1 MSSACHWFLKVSNL
15 FQHLT
20 PGFEPVFMILELVLI
35 HVQPISAFYLWFS
48 AVVQTISWFYHWFLS
63 NSNLC
68 QESYHCFPSNCTI
81 YFSMSIGL
89 QSLLRIFQQ
98 LTVSVHLFFPLP
110 GLVFIS
116 FFFRSLSHQL
126 SSLCLCFFHFLC
138 SSIFIL
144 FITCF
149 LFGIVFTW
157 SLLWNI
163 VSSILVICN
172 YFIFRFHHISYI
184 YIYIVAPSQVFCF
197 KEIRKLP
204 QEDHQTCDAKSLYQ
218 FWHCKCNF
226 AKKYLNYSCK
236 K

>member
-1 MSSACHWFLKVSNL
+1 
-15 FQHLT
+15 
-20 PGFEPVFMILELVLI
+20 MILELVLI

-68 QESYHCFPSNCTI
+68 QESYHCFPSNCTT
-81 YFSMSIGL
+81 YFSISIGL
-89 QSLLRIFQQ
+89 QSLFRIFQQ

-126 SSLCLCFFHFLC
+126 SSLCLCFFFHFLC

-157 SLLWNI
+157 SLLWYI
-163 VSSILVICN
+163 VSSILIICN
-172 YFIFRFHHISYI
+172 CFIFRFHHISYI
-184 YIYIVAPSQVFCF
+184 YI
-197 KEIRKLP
+197 
-204 QEDHQTCDAKSLYQ
+204 
-218 FWHCKCNF
+218 
-226 AKKYLNYSCK
+226 
-236 K
+236 

>member
-68 QESYHCFPSNCTI
+68 QESYRCFPSNCTI

-98 LTVSVHLFFPLP
+98 LTVSVHLFFSTSRI
-110 GLVFIS
+110 GVHQF

-149 LFGIVFTW
+149 PFGIVFTW
-157 SLLWNI
+157 SLLWYI
-163 VSSILVICN
+163 VSSILIICN
-172 YFIFRFHHISYI
+172 CLIFMFHHISYI

-204 QEDHQTCDAKSLYQ
+204 QEV
-218 FWHCKCNF
+218 
-226 AKKYLNYSCK
+226 NY
-236 K
+236 

>member
-1 MSSACHWFLKVSNL
+1 MFRIFLAMSSAGHWFLKVSNL

-126 SSLCLCFFHFLC
+126 SSLCLCFFTFYVHPFSFC
-138 SSIFIL
+138 SSPVFLLALSLHGLYCDIL
-144 FITCF
+144 F
-149 LFGIVFTW
+149 
-157 SLLWNI
+157 
-163 VSSILVICN
+163 
-172 YFIFRFHHISYI
+172 
-184 YIYIVAPSQVFCF
+184 
-197 KEIRKLP
+197 
-204 QEDHQTCDAKSLYQ
+204 HQC
-218 FWHCKCNF
+218 
-226 AKKYLNYSCK
+226 
-236 K
+236 

>member
-1 MSSACHWFLKVSNL
+1 MSSL
-15 FQHLT
+15 FQHFT
-20 PGFEPVFMILELVLI
+20 FG
-35 HVQPISAFYLWFS
+35 
-48 AVVQTISWFYHWFLS
+48 
-63 NSNLC
+63 
-68 QESYHCFPSNCTI
+68 
-81 YFSMSIGL
+81 
-89 QSLLRIFQQ
+89 FQQ
-98 LTVSVHLFFPLP
+98 LSKLFHDFTTDSYQIQTYAKNPTTVFQATAQSISACPLVCNRCSAYFSSLP
-110 GLVFIS
+110 WVFIY
-116 FFFRSLSHQL
+116 FFHFQDWC
-126 SSLCLCFFHFLC
+126 SSVFSSVLCLINFHHCVFVFFHFLC

-149 LFGIVFTW
+149 LCGIVFIW
-157 SLLWNI
+157 SLLWYI
-163 VSSILVICN
+163 VSSILIICN
-172 YFIFRFHHISYI
+172 RFIFKFHHISSI

>member
-1 MSSACHWFLKVSNL
+1 MFRIFLAMSSACHWFLKVSNL

-35 HVQPISAFYLWFS
+35 HVQPISAFYLCFS

-68 QESYHCFPSNCTI
+68 QELYHCFPSNCTT
-81 YFSMSIGL
+81 YFNISIGL
-89 QSLLRIFQQ
+89 QSLFRIFQQ

-204 QEDHQTCDAKSLYQ
+204 QEV
-218 FWHCKCNF
+218 
-226 AKKYLNYSCK
+226 NY
-236 K
+236 